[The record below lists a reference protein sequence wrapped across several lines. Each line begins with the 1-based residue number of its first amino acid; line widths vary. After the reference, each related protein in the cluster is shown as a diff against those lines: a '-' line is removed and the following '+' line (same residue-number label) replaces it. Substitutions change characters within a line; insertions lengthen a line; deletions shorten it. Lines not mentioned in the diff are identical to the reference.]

1 MQENVRRS
9 SRKLANGQ
17 SIKSPVSRSQVV
29 PVEEPMRRKYSAQA
43 NVNSV
48 HTMAQQSSL
57 NVTSAIPKQLK
68 KAGANQGIQTIQVNF
83 ITLFEEIQHDLAGF
97 NLLVGNVNQA
107 IHNFFRLVVDPL
119 CLQLTDNFND
129 RYVPASIFLQ
139 AVKVVVIKLCNSV
152 LSLIQMD
159 PDKGNSEFPSMNLSN
174 ANKACIIELTGLTN
188 KEACQLFVELF
199 YARLKTEAYYT
210 RLA

>member
-1 MQENVRRS
+1 
-9 SRKLANGQ
+9 
-17 SIKSPVSRSQVV
+17 
-29 PVEEPMRRKYSAQA
+29 
-43 NVNSV
+43 
-48 HTMAQQSSL
+48 MAQQSSL

>member
-1 MQENVRRS
+1 M
-9 SRKLANGQ
+9 
-17 SIKSPVSRSQVV
+17 
-29 PVEEPMRRKYSAQA
+29 
-43 NVNSV
+43 
-48 HTMAQQSSL
+48 
-57 NVTSAIPKQLK
+57 
-68 KAGANQGIQTIQVNF
+68 
-83 ITLFEEIQHDLAGF
+83 
-97 NLLVGNVNQA
+97 
-107 IHNFFRLVVDPL
+107 
-119 CLQLTDNFND
+119 
-129 RYVPASIFLQ
+129 Q

-210 RLA
+210 RLASKLSPVE